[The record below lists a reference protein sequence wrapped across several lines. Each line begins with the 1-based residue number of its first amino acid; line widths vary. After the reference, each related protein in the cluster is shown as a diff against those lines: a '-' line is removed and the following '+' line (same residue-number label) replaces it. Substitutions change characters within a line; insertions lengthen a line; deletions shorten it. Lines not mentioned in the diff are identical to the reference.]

1 MKLKYK
7 VQISLTGIDKEN
19 KQIDKTIEEYFLDSN
34 PIVARQQAISKLNSY
49 IDIFDDTKN
58 SGQLIL
64 KKWGTAFEENLTN
77 FQIPSFELFY
87 CPSHDGLS
95 FDEFPLYSS
104 ILLETEEE
112 LYTELKDEL
121 TFIKNQFP
129 NIQLDTAT
137 FELDGNLYLF
147 IKDTPIMEL

>member
-49 IDIFDDTKN
+49 IDIFDDAKN

-64 KKWGTAFEENLTN
+64 SNSKF
-77 FQIPSFELFY
+77 
-87 CPSHDGLS
+87 
-95 FDEFPLYSS
+95 
-104 ILLETEEE
+104 
-112 LYTELKDEL
+112 
-121 TFIKNQFP
+121 
-129 NIQLDTAT
+129 
-137 FELDGNLYLF
+137 
-147 IKDTPIMEL
+147 